1 MSQDETPIRIAR
13 PHGVSTTLDTNGF
26 CWNFDMT
33 ETKTPIIQ
41 IRNITKR
48 FGKVTAVDN
57 VSLDILSGEFF
68 VLLGPSGCGKTTL
81 LRMIAGFE
89 LPTEGQI
96 LIDGQDMANVPPNK
110 RPVNMVFQSY
120 AVFPHMSVTD
130 NVGYGLRISGVGKS
144 EIKDRVEE
152 ALELVK
158 LGGFGDRMPD
168 QMSGGQRQR
177 VALARS
183 LVMRPKVLLLDEP
196 LSALD
201 AKLRAQMQF
210 ELTALQEKVGITF
223 VTVTHDQ
230 DEALSMACRIAVIN
244 KGEVAQLAAPSDLY
258 EYPANRFVA
267 DFVGAVNTFEGKL
280 TLDEPDRAA
289 VDCPGV
295 GKIYLNHGVTGA
307 HGSDVWVAVRPEK
320 ITLHTP
326 GMGKAVQG
334 AAKDSPEGHNF
345 ARGTIKGMSYLGDCT
360 LFEIELEGGAMMRVR
375 RPNLSRTDQ
384 EAFTWE
390 DKVSMHWDSASP
402 VVLLA

>member
-1 MSQDETPIRIAR
+1 M
-13 PHGVSTTLDTNGF
+13 
-26 CWNFDMT
+26 
-33 ETKTPIIQ
+33 
-41 IRNITKR
+41 
-48 FGKVTAVDN
+48 TAVDN

-130 NVGYGLRISGVGKS
+130 NVGYGLRISNVSKG
-144 EIKDRVEE
+144 EIRDRVGE

-158 LGGFGDRMPD
+158 LGGFEDRMPD

-201 AKLRAQMQF
+201 AKLREQMQF

-280 TLDEPDRAA
+280 ILDEPDRAA
-289 VDCPGV
+289 VHCPGV

-307 HGSDVWVAVRPEK
+307 HGADIWVAVRPEK
-320 ITLHTP
+320 ITLHVP
-326 GMGKAVQG
+326 GSGKAVQG

-345 ARGTIKGMSYLGDCT
+345 ARGVIKGMSYLGDNT
-360 LFEIELEGGAMMRVR
+360 VFEIELEGGAMIRVR

-384 EAFTWE
+384 EDFTWG